1 MNPHLQ
7 PNDEVPAGTPPD
19 HRRRIRRPGRR
30 IRRLQARH
38 VAALLRIEAVG
49 GALLVAAAA
58 LAVAMANSPLQHWY
72 TSLREVRLGPA
83 ALGLDLTVQQW
94 AADGLLALFFFLAGL
109 ELKREITVGE
119 LRNPRR
125 AVVPVAAAVGGMVVP
140 AAIYLAING
149 ADPAARSGWAI
160 PSATDIAFALAVLGV
175 VGRHLPAAL
184 RTFLLTLAV
193 VDDLLAIVVI
203 AVAYTRALDPAML
216 VVSLAVVAVFAVI
229 VQRGGA
235 RWARWWTLAP
245 LAVLAWGLMHASGVH
260 ATVAGVLMGFA
271 IPVLGRRRPSTDGRG
286 HRRGPAPGLAERLDR
301 RLRPFSAGLAV
312 PIFAF
317 LSAGVAFGGLSGLG
331 DALSDRTS
339 VGIVAG
345 LVVGKTVGIL
355 GVGLATAR
363 IARSPILREVT
374 LSDLLGL
381 SVLGGVGFT
390 VSLLIGELA
399 FPPGSPHLEHVPVA
413 VLAGSL
419 LAALISGV
427 LLALRDRRYRRTAVR

>member
-1 MNPHLQ
+1 M
-7 PNDEVPAGTPPD
+7 
-19 HRRRIRRPGRR
+19 
-30 IRRLQARH
+30 QARH
-38 VAALLRIEAVG
+38 LAALLRTEAVG
-49 GALLVAAAA
+49 GALLVAAAV
-58 LAVAMANSPLQHWY
+58 LAVVMANSPLLDWY
-72 TSLREVRLGPA
+72 TSLRNARVGPA
-83 ALGLDLTVQQW
+83 VLGLDLTVQQW

-125 AVVPVAAAVGGMVVP
+125 AVVPVAAAVGGMAVP

-149 ADPAARSGWAI
+149 ADPVARSGWAI

-203 AVAYTRALDPAML
+203 AIAYTRGLDPVML
-216 VVSLAVVAVFAVI
+216 LASLAVVAVFAAV

-235 RWARWWTLAP
+235 RWARWWILAP
-245 LAVLAWGLMHASGVH
+245 LALIAWGLMHASGVH

-271 IPVLGRRRPSTDGRG
+271 IPVLGRRRRGAGGRER
-286 HRRGPAPGLAERLDR
+286 HRAEAPGLAERLDR

-312 PIFAF
+312 PVFAF
-317 LSAGVAFGGLSGLG
+317 LSAGVPFDGLAGLG
-331 DALSDRTS
+331 DALADRTS
-339 VGIVAG
+339 MGIIAG

-363 IARSPILREVT
+363 IARSPMLGEVT
-374 LSDLLGL
+374 LVDLLGL
-381 SVLGGVGFT
+381 AVLGGVGFT

-399 FPPGSPHLEHVPVA
+399 FPPGSPHLEHVPIA

-419 LAALISGV
+419 VAALISGV
-427 LLALRDRRYRRTAVR
+427 LLALRDRRYRRAAVR